1 MAPNLGLRTSLQMRQ
16 QLVMTQRL
24 QQALKLLQVPTLEL
38 EQILRMELQSNPLLE
53 ELEPDE
59 DVDAPE
65 PNDEP
70 NDERGDEPA
79 GDAAG
84 DDARADDEGADHDDF
99 GSEGAEGGDSPDE
112 RKDWGDTFD
121 DGFQAVSLDQG
132 WDEEDELERPQK
144 YVPSGQEDLTDQLHL
159 AVPEGL
165 ERTIGEYIIGSL
177 NEDGLLG
184 CTVAEIAAYFDV
196 AETAVEAV
204 LRIIQGFDPPGVAA
218 RDLQECLLLQLEAR
232 GLAESDEATVVKD
245 HFEALKNRKFN
256 DIARDLKLTVKQ
268 VQDLA
273 QHIGELDPR
282 PGLSVN
288 TEGARAVVPDLEV
301 VKVDEDGE
309 EFAVYLNDA
318 NIPRLR
324 VSQAYEG
331 TVQTS
336 EDAVKFID
344 ERKRHAEW
352 VIKTIEQRRRT
363 MIKVMEAIVAEQRE
377 FFEKGAIA
385 LRPLTLQQVAQT
397 IGMHESTVSRVTRQK
412 YVQTPRG
419 VFPLKFFFSAGLDSD
434 TGEDVSAKAVKIMI
448 REIIDGENTGRPLS
462 DKKIVDLLQER
473 GLKIARRTVAKYRE
487 QMGILS
493 ARMRK
498 QF

>member
-1 MAPNLGLRTSLQMRQ
+1 MAPKLGLMQGMHLRQ
-16 QLVMTQRL
+16 SLVMTQRL

-38 EQILRMELQSNPLLE
+38 EQILRAELQGNPLLE
-53 ELEPDE
+53 EIEPDE
-59 DVDAPE
+59 DADAPE
-65 PNDEP
+65 SSDEA
-70 NDERGDEPA
+70 GDGDLDADSKLEDAGGPDDPA
-79 GDAAG
+79 GWEDDG
-84 DDARADDEGADHDDF
+84 D
-99 GSEGAEGGDSPDE
+99 GDGIDSSPDE

-121 DGFQAVSLDQG
+121 DGFQSVSLDQG

-165 ERTIGEYIIGSL
+165 ERAIGEYIVGSL

-184 CTVAEIAAYFDV
+184 CPLSEIAAYFDV
-196 AETAVEAV
+196 SEAAVEAV
-204 LRIIQGFDPPGVAA
+204 LRVIQGFDPPGVAA
-218 RDLQECLLLQLEAR
+218 RNLQECLLLQLEAR
-232 GLAESDEATVVKD
+232 GLAESDEAVVVKF
-245 HFEALKNRKFN
+245 HFEALKGRKLN
-256 DIARDLKLTVKQ
+256 DIARELKLTVQ
-268 VQDLA
+268 EVQEIA
-273 QHIGELDPR
+273 ARIGELDPR
-282 PGLSVN
+282 PGLSLN

-301 VKVDEDGE
+301 VKVDEDGQE
-309 EFAVYLNDA
+309 YAVYLNDA

-363 MIKVMEAIVAEQRE
+363 MIKVMEAIVGEQRE
-377 FFEKGAIA
+377 FFDKGAIA
-385 LRPLTLQQVAQT
+385 LRPLTLNQVATT

-434 TGEDVSAKAVKIMI
+434 SGEDVSAKAVKIMI
-448 REIIDGENTGRPLS
+448 REIIDGENTARPLS
-462 DKKIVDLLQER
+462 DKKIVDLLQES